1 MPNLPDPL
9 QRQWVGINPLGSHVL
24 CVRHNNALHRL
35 DRAAI
40 QVQAT
45 LERYQLA
52 DFDGNDP
59 GGSEFD
65 LVSGDEFER
74 WLLKVAWGYKA
85 IQGAI
90 PGSLK
95 ESRERDMLLRYLFR
109 DGLMPRGW
117 GLHVLSPTDSF
128 ARDPDVGA
136 EASVKVVDDR
146 FERAD
151 VTLAAF
157 RFTFKTGA
165 AMARNGEFV
174 RYRPAGVRMLTGDH
188 GEGKVLA
195 FGWDH
200 AQHAPADYVDIRF
213 RGRG

>member
-9 QRQWVGINPLGSHVL
+9 QRQWVGIKPLGSHVL
-24 CVRHNNALHRL
+24 CERHNNALHRL
-35 DRAAI
+35 DSAAV

-45 LERYQLA
+45 LERYQSP
-52 DFDGNDP
+52 DIDGSDP

-85 IQGAI
+85 IEDAI

-109 DGLMPRGW
+109 DGLMPKGW
-117 GLHVLSPTDSF
+117 GLYMLSLTGSF
-128 ARDPDVGA
+128 APAPDVGA
-136 EASVKVVDDR
+136 DVCVDVVDDR
-146 FERAD
+146 FQRAD

-157 RFTFKTGA
+157 RFSFVTGA
-165 AMARNGEFV
+165 VTAGNGALV
-174 RYRPAGVRMLTGDH
+174 SHRPAGVRMLIGDH
-188 GEGKVLA
+188 GGGKVLA

-200 AQHAPADYVDIRF
+200 AQHAQAEYVDIRF